1 MWLVPLE
8 LFIYVVKCLFMFDS
22 SPPWTH
28 LEGGAKRKQ
37 SADPALPQHPTGKN
51 TVRVHPVRV

>member
-1 MWLVPLE
+1 MGVPLG

-22 SPPWTH
+22 SLPLTL
-28 LEGGAKRKQ
+28 LEDGAKRKQ
-37 SADPALPQHPTGKN
+37 SAAPVVPQRPTGKK